1 MHLSGLVGI
10 PLLYMIGMSMN
21 EDMTPQKMQVL
32 ASAYWVVISFFIA
45 LIIILLILRKAEP
58 VTKIE
63 KAEPLPFGP
72 SILWAIGGIFLAFF
86 AQMIAIS
93 IETAIG
99 IEPGSENTEAI
110 IDIITILPIVMIV
123 SSILGPILEEIVF
136 RKIIFGSLYNRFSFL
151 LSALIS
157 SMLFAVAHM
166 DWSHI
171 ILYTAMGITF
181 SYLYWRTKRIIV
193 PIISHVMMNTFVV
206 LVQYVFKDEIEKMI
220 EKGDKIQGF
229 IGGMF
234 G

>member
-1 MHLSGLVGI
+1 YIAMHLSGLVGI

-157 SMLFAVAHM
+157 SML
-166 DWSHI
+166 
-171 ILYTAMGITF
+171 
-181 SYLYWRTKRIIV
+181 
-193 PIISHVMMNTFVV
+193 
-206 LVQYVFKDEIEKMI
+206 
-220 EKGDKIQGF
+220 
-229 IGGMF
+229 
-234 G
+234 